1 MSDPMEEIRQTFFV
15 ECAELLE
22 AMEASLLAMQ
32 DGDDD
37 PETVNAVFR
46 AAHSIKGGAAAFAY
60 NDLVRFAHR
69 FESTLDEVRSLR
81 LKATREVMET
91 MLRASDMLGDLV
103 RAAQFG
109 GEVDTA
115 TYEALIAE
123 FEVLAGQGEP
133 APEPEMAE
141 GDWEPLAM
149 SFDLDIPGGD
159 EEDEAA
165 APSHTVM
172 FRPGP
177 NLLRNGSEPAL
188 ILRELESLGSMTVAL
203 EAGEVPF
210 LEDLDPLTIGF
221 AWRAEIEG
229 TDEESIRTAFEFVD
243 TDCELE
249 ITQNEDFGWKVKD
262 ADDGASVLPAEIA
275 VAPDSSEFDGDLTVD
290 AGAPEAAGSAAET
303 ETPAVTKSEEPGG
316 EEAPTNNRRWTDSSA
331 KTAATVRV
339 DLDKVDRLINLVGE
353 LVVNQAML
361 SQSVIDAG
369 LATGS
374 SVAAGLDE
382 FKQLTREVQDSVMAI
397 RAQPVKSLFQRMSR
411 IVREAASVT
420 GKSARLRIEGEM
432 TEIDKTVVEQ
442 LAEPL
447 THMIR
452 NAVDHGLESPEKR
465 LEAGKSAEGQISL
478 SAAHR
483 SGRVIIEISDDGAGI
498 NREKVRQ
505 IAIEKG
511 LISADVNLTPTEID
525 NILFMPGFST
535 AKEVSDLSGRGVG
548 MDVVKRSIQSLGGKI
563 SIRSTPGEGST
574 FMISL
579 PLTLAVLDGMIVEV
593 AGETLIIPIT
603 SIIETIK
610 PESAQIHALGAEGQV
625 VLVRGDFVP
634 IVDVGAKLSMR
645 GPLTNII
652 DHVLILVDIESVGHR
667 AFVVDAIHDQRQVV
681 IKSLEQNYQAIDGIA
696 AATILGNGRI
706 ALILDSDMLGSN
718 VPMPS
723 DLDKGNTISPE
734 YGHGMRRAG

>member
-60 NDLVRFAHR
+60 TDLVRFAHR
-69 FESTLDEVRSLR
+69 FESTLDEVRSQR
-81 LKATREVMET
+81 LKASREVMET
-91 MLRASDMLGDLV
+91 MLRASDMLCDLV
-103 RAAQFG
+103 RVAQFG
-109 GEVDTA
+109 GDIDTGIYE
-115 TYEALIAE
+115 TLISEFEALSE
-123 FEVLAGQGEP
+123 QGEP
-133 APEPEMAE
+133 APEPELAE
-141 GDWEPLAM
+141 EDWEPVTM
-149 SFDLDIPGGD
+149 SFDLDLPGMDGP
-159 EEDEAA
+159 EDLG
-165 APSHTVM
+165 APSYTVI
-172 FRPGP
+172 FCPGP
-177 NLLRNGSEPAL
+177 NMLRNGSEPAL
-188 ILRELESLGSMTVAL
+188 ILRELESLGQASTEL
-203 EAGEVPF
+203 EVDDVPF
-210 LEDLDPLTIGF
+210 LENLDPLAVDF
-221 AWRAEIEG
+221 AWRVTIEG
-229 TDEESIRTAFEFVD
+229 SDEESIRTAFEFVD
-243 TDCELE
+243 ADCELE
-249 ITQNEDFGWKVKD
+249 IVKNELTEAEAPVEELQSTEEYQVEDVTEVAD
-262 ADDGASVLPAEIA
+262 AHEETEVSTPEAVSSEPAEA
-275 VAPDSSEFDGDLTVD
+275 VDS
-290 AGAPEAAGSAAET
+290 AAKPEAESPKQA
-303 ETPAVTKSEEPGG
+303 PASKVG
-316 EEAPTNNRRWTDSSA
+316 
-331 KTAATVRV
+331 ATVRV
-339 DLDKVDRLINLVGE
+339 DLEKVDRLINLVGE

-369 LATGS
+369 LAAGS
-374 SVAAGLDE
+374 AVAGGLDE

-411 IVREAASVT
+411 IVREAAAVT
-420 GKSARLRIEGEM
+420 GKSARLKLEGEM

-465 LEAGKSAEGQISL
+465 LEAGKAADGVIHL

-498 NREKVRQ
+498 NRERVRQ

-511 LISADVNLTPTEID
+511 LISPDVNMTPTEID
-525 NILFMPGFST
+525 NLLFMPGFST

-579 PLTLAVLDGMIVEV
+579 PLTLAVLDGMVVDV
-593 AGETLIIPIT
+593 AGETMIIPIT

-610 PESAQIHALGAEGQV
+610 PVKSQIHPLGREGQV

-634 IVDVGAKLSMR
+634 VVDVGAKLGMR
-645 GPLTNII
+645 KPLTDLAN
-652 DHVLILVDIESVGHR
+652 HVLILVDIEGVGHR
-667 AFVVDAIHDQRQVV
+667 AFAVDEIHDQRQVV
-681 IKSLEQNYQAIDGIA
+681 MKSLEQNYHAVDGIA
-696 AATILGNGRI
+696 AATILGDGRV
-706 ALILDSDMLGSN
+706 ALILDSDVLGVS
-718 VPMPS
+718 VPTPG
-723 DLDKGNTISPE
+723 DLEKATINSPE
-734 YGHGMRRAG
+734 QGHELRRAG

>member
-32 DGDDD
+32 DGDED

-109 GEVDTA
+109 GEVDTE
-115 TYEALIAE
+115 TYETLISE
-123 FEVLAGQGEP
+123 FETLAGQGEP

-141 GDWEPLAM
+141 DDWEPLAM
-149 SFDLDIPGGD
+149 SFDLDIISEDNEAGD
-159 EEDEAA
+159 TGEPSP
-165 APSHTVM
+165 PSHTVV
-172 FRPGP
+172 FRPGT

-188 ILRELESLGSMTVAL
+188 ILRELESLGSVKVTL
-203 EAGEVPF
+203 ETGEVPC
-210 LEDLDPLTIGF
+210 LDRLDPLSVGF
-221 AWRAEIEG
+221 AWRIEIEG
-229 TDEESIRTAFEFVD
+229 ADEENIRTAFEFVD
-243 TDCELE
+243 ADCELE
-249 ITQNEDFGWKVKD
+249 I
-262 ADDGASVLPAEIA
+262 IA
-275 VAPDSSEFDGDLTVD
+275 T
-290 AGAPEAAGSAAET
+290 GSLA
-303 ETPAVTKSEEPGG
+303 SEEPKGDLQTEDTASLDQAWEVQATEAAEAAPAPG
-316 EEAPTNNRRWTDSSA
+316 EIAEANAASEPAAPKQIPTAPGNKGSFSDTAA
-331 KTAATVRV
+331 KASATVRV

-452 NAVDHGLESPEKR
+452 NAVDHGLESPERR

-483 SGRVIIEISDDGAGI
+483 SGRVIIEVSDDGAGI

-505 IAIEKG
+505 IAVEKG
-511 LISADVNLTPTEID
+511 LISADANLSPTEID

-610 PESAQIHALGAEGQV
+610 PESAQVHPLGAEGQV

-634 IVDVGAKLSMR
+634 VVDVGAKLGMR
-645 GPLTNII
+645 GPLTNIF

-723 DLDKGNTISPE
+723 DLDKGNIISPE